1 MGNFRN
7 VATAALI
14 IVALLGSS
22 EAYAG
27 AKITID
33 DTKWI
38 SLGMGARGSYS
49 TVEDMAPNG
58 SDWSH
63 DFNLDNARIYL
74 NGQIHEYVKFEVNT
88 ECVFC
93 GNSGL
98 EEFVVLDAVMKI
110 EINPYFNIWGGRVL
124 VPAERQE
131 MNGPFYSSTY
141 DAFKTPFFPADAS
154 VEFGDG
160 GAGVYNRDNG
170 VNIWGA
176 AGPEGAFQYVAGIF
190 SGQRAGPNQGDKPLI
205 AARFAYNFLN
215 VEKNPGY
222 YTSGTYYGG
231 LGDIFTVAVAIQHQK
246 DGSGSATNS
255 DHFFGVSA
263 DVLFEKVLG
272 RAGVFTFNGEFKH
285 FDVAHYIDPGL
296 VADTVNLF
304 DGESFSVA
312 GLYLLPN
319 KMGIGQ
325 LQPYVRFTGIYPN
338 DSSNRDEVETG
349 VNYIIDG
356 HNARISLFYQYGDI
370 ATKGLAGPNAYAP
383 TAAGKNVSA
392 IKLAMQIQI

>member
-7 VATAALI
+7 VATTALI

-246 DGSGSATNS
+246 DGSGSAANS
-255 DHFFGVSA
+255 DHFMGVSA

-285 FDVAHYIDPGL
+285 FDVAHYIDPTAGTPEPDDD
-296 VADTVNLF
+296 VEGVTVNLF

-319 KMGIGQ
+319 KVGIGQ
-325 LQPYVRFTGIYPN
+325 LQPYVRFTGIYPD
-338 DSSNRDEVETG
+338 DSSNRDEFEAG

-370 ATKGLAGPNAYAP
+370 ATKGFVGPNA
-383 TAAGKNVSA
+383 
-392 IKLAMQIQI
+392 